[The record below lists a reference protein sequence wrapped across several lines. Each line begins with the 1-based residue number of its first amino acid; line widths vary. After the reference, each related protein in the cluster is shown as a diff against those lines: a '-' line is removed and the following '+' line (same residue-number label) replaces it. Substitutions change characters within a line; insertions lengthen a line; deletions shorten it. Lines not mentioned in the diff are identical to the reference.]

1 MAATEQTPRDQATLT
16 DSSPKARER
25 GIATGV
31 IATSIAVFLL
41 LAPFSRI
48 ALPRTDAFIPAYEA
62 ALAICDLIT
71 AVLLYGQF
79 ARSNS
84 RALLILA
91 SAYLFNVLLI
101 VPHALTFPGVFA
113 ASGLLGA
120 GSQTAAW
127 LYCFWHAGFALSV
140 VAYAWQ
146 ARLGRAEAQGVGQG
160 SGADIAVAAGCTLV
174 VAAALTAL
182 AILGQDRLPVIIVG
196 ADYSMLIT
204 KGISPAIC
212 AISIVALGLLW
223 RRRRVSVLDLWLF
236 VVMSVWL
243 CDVLLSAV
251 VGSSRFD
258 LGWYGGRTYGLL
270 AASFLLVMLLG
281 ELNRLYAKLAQALAY
296 AETRNVE
303 LAKSRDDLAHAQ
315 RLEAMGQMTG
325 GVAHDFNNLLMIIT
339 GAMDLIL
346 RSAGNTARVERF
358 AQAALEA
365 ADRGQKLTQQ
375 LLTFARK
382 QVSNPVA
389 VNPNQALS
397 DLMPLLQRATG
408 ATFAIETRLDPG
420 IDAAMF
426 DPAQFEAAILNL
438 VVNARDASPS
448 GGRATIATA
457 NASVADPGTPGD
469 VSPGEYVLVSVS
481 DQGTGMTPDVIAK
494 AFDPFFTTKGV
505 GRGSGL
511 GLSQVY
517 GFAKSASGHVRI
529 ISEVGKGTT
538 IQLYLPKS
546 TERLASAPPRLNT
559 LPLRAARGGEVI
571 LAVEDD
577 EDVLELAASAL
588 NDLGYSVLTATNAA
602 EALDILRTADRLD
615 VLFSDVIMPGGMNG
629 AQLAVEAR
637 RIRPNLKVLL
647 TSGYTAEALV
657 HEHGLPDDLLVLGK
671 PYRHEDLANKISLVM
686 NG

>member
-1 MAATEQTPRDQATLT
+1 MAAADYTSRDLATLS
-16 DSSPKARER
+16 DSSPTAHER
-25 GIATGV
+25 VVAAGV
-31 IATSIAVFLL
+31 IATSIAAFLL
-41 LAPFSRI
+41 MAPFSR
-48 ALPRTDAFIPAYEA
+48 APLPRTDAFIPAYEA

-71 AVLLYGQF
+71 AVLLFGQF
-79 ARSNS
+79 SRNHS
-84 RALLILA
+84 RAVLILA

-113 ASGLLGA
+113 ATGLLGA
-120 GSQTAAW
+120 GPQTAAW
-127 LYCFWHAGFALSV
+127 LYCFWHGGFALFV
-140 VAYAWQ
+140 VAYTLQ
-146 ARLGRAEAQGVGQG
+146 ATFGKAPAQGA
-160 SGADIAVAAGCTLV
+160 GAGIAVATGCTVAVAAG
-174 VAAALTAL
+174 LTAV
-182 AILGQDRLPVIIVG
+182 AILGQNLLPAIIDG
-196 ADYSMLIT
+196 ADYSMLVT
-204 KGISPAIC
+204 KGVSPAIC
-212 AISIVALGLLW
+212 AIIVLALGLLW
-223 RRRRVSVLDLWLF
+223 RRRRTSVLDLWLF

-270 AASFLLVMLLG
+270 AASFLLVMLLS
-281 ELNRLYAKLAQALAY
+281 ELNRLHAKLAQALAY

-339 GAMDLIL
+339 GSIDLIL
-346 RSAGNTARVERF
+346 RSPGDAAKVERF
-358 AQAALEA
+358 ARAALEA
-365 ADRGQKLTQQ
+365 SDRGQKLTHQ

-389 VNPNQALS
+389 VNPNQSLS

-408 ATFAIETRLDPG
+408 ETFAIETRLDPDV
-420 IDAAMF
+420 DAAMF

-448 GGRATIATA
+448 GGRVVITTA
-457 NASVADPGTPGD
+457 NASVSDQEVPGG
-469 VSPGEYVLVSVS
+469 VSAGEYVLVSVS
-481 DQGTGMTPDVIAK
+481 DQGSGMTPEVIAK

-517 GFAKSASGHVRI
+517 GFVKSAAGHVRI
-529 ISEVGKGTT
+529 VSEDGKGTT
-538 IQLYLPKS
+538 IRLYLPKS
-546 TERLASAPPRLNT
+546 AERLAPAAPRLNA
-559 LPLRAARGGEVI
+559 LPLRPARGGEVI

-588 NDLGYSVLTATNAA
+588 IDLGYSVLTATNAA

-637 RIRPNLKVLL
+637 RIRPELKVLL

-657 HEHGLPDDLLVLGK
+657 EEHGLPDDLLVLGK
-671 PYRHEDLANKISLVM
+671 PYRHEDLANKIRLVM

>member
-1 MAATEQTPRDQATLT
+1 MAATDETSRDQARLT

-25 GIATGV
+25 VIATGV

-127 LYCFWHAGFALSV
+127 LYCFWHGGFALLV
-140 VAYAWQ
+140 VAYALQ
-146 ARLGRAEAQGVGQG
+146 ARFAKAQAQG
-160 SGADIAVAAGCTLV
+160 SGADIAVAAGCTLA

-182 AILGQDRLPVIIVG
+182 AILGQNLLPVIIVG

-315 RLEAMGQMTG
+315 RMEAMGQMTG

-346 RSAGNTARVERF
+346 RSPGNTARVERF

-365 ADRGQKLTQQ
+365 SDRGQKLTQQ

-389 VNPNQALS
+389 VNPNQSLS
-397 DLMPLLQRATG
+397 DLLPLLQRATG
-408 ATFAIETRLDPG
+408 ATFAIETRLDPD

-448 GGRATIATA
+448 GGRVTIATA
-457 NASVADPGTPGD
+457 NASVADPGGPGG

-517 GFAKSASGHVRI
+517 GFVKSASGHVRI

-546 TERLASAPPRLNT
+546 VERLASAAPRLHT

-637 RIRPNLKVLL
+637 RIRPDLKVLL

-657 HEHGLPDDLLVLGK
+657 HEHGLPDNLLVLGK
-671 PYRHEDLANKISLVM
+671 PYRHEDLANKIRLVM

>member
-1 MAATEQTPRDQATLT
+1 MAATDETSRDQATLT

-25 GIATGV
+25 VIATGV

-41 LAPFSRI
+41 LAPFSRL
-48 ALPRTDAFIPAYEA
+48 AMPRTDAFIPAYEA

-84 RALLILA
+84 RAVLILA

-113 ASGLLGA
+113 TTGLLGA
-120 GSQTAAW
+120 GPQTAAW
-127 LYCFWHAGFALSV
+127 LYCFWHGGFALLV
-140 VAYAWQ
+140 VAYALQ
-146 ARLGRAEAQGVGQG
+146 ARSPKAAAQG
-160 SGADIAVAAGCTLV
+160 SGRDIAVAAGCTLV
-174 VAAALTAL
+174 VAVALTAL
-182 AILGQDRLPVIIVG
+182 AILGQDMLPVIITG

-204 KGISPAIC
+204 KGVSPAIC
-212 AISIVALGLLW
+212 AIILLALGLLW
-223 RRRRVSVLDLWLF
+223 RRRRASVLDLWLF

-251 VGSSRFD
+251 VGSRRFD

-281 ELNRLYAKLAQALAY
+281 ELNRLYVKLAQALAY

-346 RSAGNTARVERF
+346 RSPGNTARVERF

-365 ADRGQKLTQQ
+365 SDRGQKLTQQ

-397 DLMPLLQRATG
+397 DLLPLLQRATG
-408 ATFAIETRLDPG
+408 ATFAIETRLDPD

-426 DPAQFEAAILNL
+426 DPAEFEAAIVNL
-438 VVNARDASPS
+438 VVNARDASPA
-448 GGRATIATA
+448 GGRVTIATA
-457 NASVADPGTPGD
+457 NASVAVSDGPGG

-481 DQGTGMTPDVIAK
+481 DQGTGMTPEVIAR

-517 GFAKSASGHVRI
+517 GFAKSASGHVAI

-546 TERLASAPPRLNT
+546 VERLASAAPRLNT

-602 EALDILRTADRLD
+602 EALDILRTAERLD

-637 RIRPNLKVLL
+637 RIRPDLKVLL

-671 PYRHEDLANKISLVM
+671 PYRHEDLANKIRLVM

>member
-1 MAATEQTPRDQATLT
+1 MAATDETSRDQATLT
-16 DSSPKARER
+16 DSSPKAREQV
-25 GIATGV
+25 IATGV

-84 RALLILA
+84 RAVLILA

-101 VPHALTFPGVFA
+101 LPHALTFPGVFA

-120 GSQTAAW
+120 GPQTAAW
-127 LYCFWHAGFALSV
+127 LYCFWHGGFALLV
-140 VAYAWQ
+140 VAYALQ
-146 ARLGRAEAQGVGQG
+146 ARFGKAQTQG
-160 SGADIAVAAGCTLV
+160 SGADIAVAAGCTV
-174 VAAALTAL
+174 AVAAALTAL
-182 AILGQDRLPVIIVG
+182 AILGQNLLPVIIVG
-196 ADYSMLIT
+196 ADYGMLIT
-204 KGISPAIC
+204 KGISPVIC
-212 AISIVALGLLW
+212 AISVLALGLLW
-223 RRRRVSVLDLWLF
+223 RRRLVSVLDLWLF

-258 LGWYGGRTYGLL
+258 LGWYGGRSYGLL
-270 AASFLLVMLLG
+270 AASFLLVMLLS

-303 LAKSRDDLAHAQ
+303 LAQSRVDLAHAQ

-346 RSAGNTARVERF
+346 RSPGNTARVERF

-365 ADRGQKLTQQ
+365 ADHGQKLTQQ

-397 DLMPLLQRATG
+397 DLIPLLQRATG
-408 ATFAIETRLDPG
+408 ATFTIETRLDPD
-420 IDAAMF
+420 IAAAMF

-438 VVNARDASPS
+438 VVNARDASPA
-448 GGRATIATA
+448 GGRVTIATA
-457 NASVADPGTPGD
+457 NVSVADPGGPGG

-481 DQGTGMTPDVIAK
+481 DQGTGMTPEVIAR
-494 AFDPFFTTKGV
+494 AFDPFFTTKDV

-517 GFAKSASGHVRI
+517 GFAKSAAGHVRI
-529 ISEVGKGTT
+529 ISEAGKGTT

-546 TERLASAPPRLNT
+546 AERLASAAPRLNT

-637 RIRPNLKVLL
+637 RIRPDLKVLL

-671 PYRHEDLANKISLVM
+671 PYRHEDLANKIRLVM

>member
-1 MAATEQTPRDQATLT
+1 MAATDQTSRDQATLS
-16 DSSPKARER
+16 DASPTARER
-25 GIATGV
+25 VIATGV
-31 IATSIAVFLL
+31 IATSIAAFLL
-41 LAPFSRI
+41 MAPFARI
-48 ALPRTDAFIPAYEA
+48 PLPRTDAFVPAYEA

-71 AVLLYGQF
+71 AVLLFGQF
-79 ARSNS
+79 ARSHS

-91 SAYLFNVLLI
+91 CAYLFNVLLI

-120 GSQTAAW
+120 GPQTAAW
-127 LYCFWHAGFALSV
+127 LYCFWHGGFALLV
-140 VAYAWQ
+140 VAYALQ
-146 ARLGRAEAQGVGQG
+146 ATFGKAAARG
-160 SGADIAVAAGCTLV
+160 SGADVAVAASCTVAIAVA
-174 VAAALTAL
+174 LTVL
-182 AILGQDRLPVIIVG
+182 AILGQDLLPVIISG

-204 KGISPAIC
+204 KGVSPAIC
-212 AISIVALGLLW
+212 VISMLALGLLW
-223 RRRRVSVLDLWLF
+223 RRRRASVLDLWLF

-258 LGWYGGRTYGLL
+258 LGWYGGRSYGLL
-270 AASFLLVMLLG
+270 AASFLLVMLLS

-315 RLEAMGQMTG
+315 RLEAMGQLTG

-339 GAMDLIL
+339 GSMDLIL
-346 RSAGNTARVERF
+346 RSPGNAAKVERF
-358 AQAALEA
+358 ARAALEA
-365 ADRGQKLTQQ
+365 SDRGQKLTQQ

-382 QVSNPVA
+382 QVINPVA
-389 VNPNQALS
+389 VNPNRLLS
-397 DLMPLLQRATG
+397 DLKPLLQRATG
-408 ATFAIETRLDPG
+408 ETFTVETRLDPD
-420 IDAAMF
+420 IDAAIF

-438 VVNARDASPS
+438 VVNARDASPA
-448 GGRATIATA
+448 GGRVVISAA
-457 NASVADPGTPGD
+457 NASVADSAAPGG
-469 VSPGEYVLVSVS
+469 VSAGEYVLVSVS
-481 DQGTGMTPDVIAK
+481 DQGSGMTPEIIAK

-517 GFAKSASGHVRI
+517 GFVKSAAGHVRI
-529 ISEVGKGTT
+529 ISEAGRGTT

-546 TERLASAPPRLNT
+546 LERLAPAVPRLNT

-577 EDVLELAASAL
+577 EDVLELAVSAL

-602 EALDILRTADRLD
+602 EALDILRSANRLD

-637 RIRPNLKVLL
+637 RIRPDLKVLL
-647 TSGYTAEALV
+647 TSGYTAEALA

-671 PYRHEDLANKISLVM
+671 PYRHEDLANKIRLVM

>member
-1 MAATEQTPRDQATLT
+1 MAAVDHTLRDQATLS
-16 DSSPKARER
+16 DSSPTARER
-25 GIATGV
+25 VIATGV
-31 IATSIAVFLL
+31 IATSIAAFVLM
-41 LAPFSRI
+41 APFSRI
-48 ALPRTDAFIPAYEA
+48 PLPRTDAFIPAYEA

-71 AVLLYGQF
+71 AVLLFGQF
-79 ARSNS
+79 SRSNS

-91 SAYLFNVLLI
+91 CAYLFNVLLI
-101 VPHALTFPGVFA
+101 VPHALTFPGVFSA
-113 ASGLLGA
+113 TGLLGS
-120 GSQTAAW
+120 GPQTAAW
-127 LYCFWHAGFALSV
+127 LYCFWHGGFALLV
-140 VAYAWQ
+140 VAYALQ
-146 ARLGRAEAQGVGQG
+146 ATSGKAARRP
-160 SGADIAVAAGCTLV
+160 GADTAVAIGCTV
-174 VAAALTAL
+174 AVAAALTVL
-182 AILGQDRLPVIIVG
+182 AILGQNLLPTIISG
-196 ADYSMLIT
+196 TDYSMLIT
-204 KGISPAIC
+204 KGVSPAIC
-212 AISIVALGLLW
+212 AISVLALVLLW
-223 RRRRVSVLDLWLF
+223 RRRRASVLDLWLF
-236 VVMSVWL
+236 VVMSVWF

-258 LGWYGGRTYGLL
+258 LGWYGGRSYGVL
-270 AASFLLVMLLG
+270 AASFLLVMLLS

-315 RLEAMGQMTG
+315 RLEAMGQLTG

-339 GAMDLIL
+339 GSMDLIL
-346 RSAGNTARVERF
+346 RSPGNAAKVERF
-358 AQAALEA
+358 ARAALEA
-365 ADRGQKLTQQ
+365 SDRGQKLTQQ

-382 QVSNPVA
+382 QVINPVA
-389 VNPNQALS
+389 VNPNRLLS
-397 DLMPLLQRATG
+397 DLKPLLQQATG
-408 ATFAIETRLDPG
+408 ETFAVETRLDPN
-420 IDAAMF
+420 IDAAIF

-438 VVNARDASPS
+438 VVNARDASPA
-448 GGRATIATA
+448 GGRVVISAA
-457 NASVADPGTPGD
+457 NASVADSADSDG
-469 VSPGEYVLVSVS
+469 VSVGEYVLVSVS

-517 GFAKSASGHVRI
+517 GFVKSATGHVRI
-529 ISEVGKGTT
+529 VSEAGRGTT

-546 TERLASAPPRLNT
+546 LERLAPVAPRLNT

-577 EDVLELAASAL
+577 EDVLELAVSAL

-602 EALDILRTADRLD
+602 EALDILRTAERLD

-637 RIRPNLKVLL
+637 RIRPDLKVLL
-647 TSGYTAEALV
+647 TSGYTAEALA
-657 HEHGLPDDLLVLGK
+657 HEHGLPGGLLVLGK
-671 PYRHEDLANKISLVM
+671 PYRHEDLANKIRLVM